1 MTFPEMLD
9 NAKNGD
15 EFGAVIQGLF
25 KFLEQKMDEENE
37 E

>member
-9 NAKNGD
+9 NAKNGE
-15 EFGAVIQGLF
+15 EFAKVINGLF
-25 KFLEQKMDEENE
+25 GLLEKKMDEENE